1 MWVWMKPQIEF
12 CTIGKCDI
20 LSYFISIESLPATC
34 KSHPLFFLLLK
45 HGDFQ
50 MGFHLFCFSI
60 LAHFYFLFLLFF
72 KDPSICW
79 GEIPLIGIFCE
90 NHLVNRIK
98 VGTRND
104 KGLIWSL
111 WNAWQ
116 IMPSSIRIGHYQ
128 A

>member
-1 MWVWMKPQIEF
+1 MRF
-12 CTIGKCDI
+12 
-20 LSYFISIESLPATC
+20 Y
-34 KSHPLFFLLLK
+34 
-45 HGDFQ
+45 
-50 MGFHLFCFSI
+50 LFCFSI
-60 LAHFYFLFLLFF
+60 LTPHFLRILLLLGRDSTHWNFL
-72 KDPSICW
+72 
-79 GEIPLIGIFCE
+79 E

-111 WNAWQ
+111 WNDWW